1 MDPTALLQ
9 LVLVYKWWILGV
21 VVFLLLRILFRGN
34 APIGE
39 AMRGKPGEGV
49 SPGDSWFIESSAG
62 GDTPVHS
69 CSFVEFDGHG
79 DYIDF
84 HQHTEAWKKVQELAS
99 AQPLLLV
106 LYCHGWRNNSQSFD
120 VVKFVDFLGRL
131 AARKAVAGQKY
142 RVHGVYLGWRGNLY
156 HPYVDKNT
164 QAFKDTMKRFGGPV
178 VSAKWHRRFAWT
190 ADLQEILS
198 YWSRRR
204 AAEHKVSSVPMAR
217 TVYTCATLVKS
228 IDKEKQRS
236 IEQLNSSRVMVMGHS
251 FGALM
256 LERALNATCL
266 DPLMSEWTWFTEPS
280 EEKKGH
286 AAKVDSLPL
295 DFVFFVNSAA
305 PSLYAKQMRDFLT
318 GHQLALENSKVSS
331 AFAPIFISLTSSAD
345 SATRYAHPA
354 ANLLCGFYKSLRRIY
369 TQLIKIEGRSCSV
382 WQSWFFRRTPGH
394 QPLLVDHWL
403 EEQQGIGTAPQ
414 THEEILNENL
424 DYETDNPLFFWA
436 HTSDKGCPIKHW
448 KITLQP
454 APSDR
459 SWAARFGPLQP
470 SRCSYWFIRCD
481 KRIIRDHN
489 DVWSDTTMEVYA
501 ALYRLVEWARYPGN
515 AHSFQLLKNYW
526 DSGAGKP
533 TELRTQRKGA

>member
-1 MDPTALLQ
+1 MDSTALLQ
-9 LVLVYKWWILGV
+9 LILVYKWWILGV
-21 VVFLLLRILFRGN
+21 VVFLLLRIVFRGN

-39 AMRGKPGEGV
+39 AMRVEPGAGV
-49 SPGDSWFIESSAG
+49 SSGDSWYIESLTG

-79 DYIDF
+79 DYINF
-84 HQHTEAWKKVQELAS
+84 KQHTEAWKKIQELANT
-99 AQPLLLV
+99 QPLLLV
-106 LYCHGWRNNSQSFD
+106 LYSHGWRNNSQSFD

-131 AARKAVAGQKY
+131 AARKAVAGQNY

-156 HPYVDKNT
+156 HPYVDKKNK
-164 QAFKDTMKRFGGPV
+164 AFRDTMKRFGGPV
-178 VSAKWHRRFAWT
+178 VSAKWQRRFAWT
-190 ADLQEILS
+190 ADFQEILS

-266 DPLMSEWTWFTEPS
+266 DPLMDEWTWFTNPP
-280 EEKKGH
+280 EEAKGH
-286 AAKVDSLPL
+286 ATKVDSLPL

-318 GHQLALENSKVSS
+318 GHQLALENSKISS

-345 SATRYAHPA
+345 AATRYAHPA
-354 ANLLCGFYKSLRRIY
+354 ANLLCGFYKSLRRVY
-369 TQLIKIEGRSCSV
+369 TQLIKIENRSCNV

-403 EEQQGIGTAPQ
+403 EEAEEFGTEPQ

-424 DYETDNPLFFWA
+424 DYETTNPLYFLGPYFQRGLF
-436 HTSDKGCPIKHW
+436 DK
-448 KITLQP
+448 TLEDHIAACFGGQILGRQIW
-454 APSDR
+454 PS
-459 SWAARFGPLQP
+459 
-470 SRCSYWFIRCD
+470 
-481 KRIIRDHN
+481 
-489 DVWSDTTMEVYA
+489 
-501 ALYRLVEWARYPGN
+501 
-515 AHSFQLLKNYW
+515 
-526 DSGAGKP
+526 
-533 TELRTQRKGA
+533 

>member
-1 MDPTALLQ
+1 MDPTALLH
-9 LVLVYKWWILGV
+9 LVLVYKWWILGI
-21 VVFLLLRILFRGN
+21 VVFLLLRIVFRGN
-34 APIGE
+34 APIGK
-39 AMRGKPGEGV
+39 AMRVKPGEGV
-49 SPGDSWFIESSAG
+49 SPGDSWFIESLANG
-62 GDTPVHS
+62 ETPVHS

-84 HQHTEAWKKVQELAS
+84 GQHTDAWKKVQELAN

-131 AARKAVAGQKY
+131 AVRKAVAGEKY
-142 RVHGVYLGWRGNLY
+142 RVHGVFLGWRGNLY
-156 HPYVDKNT
+156 HPYVDESTK
-164 QAFKDTMKRFGGPV
+164 AFQDTMKRFGGPV
-178 VSAKWHRRFAWT
+178 VSARWRRRFGWT
-190 ADLQEILS
+190 TNFQEILS

-217 TVYTCATLVKS
+217 TVYTCATLAKS
-228 IDKEKQRS
+228 IDAEKQHS
-236 IEQLNSSRVMVMGHS
+236 IEELNNNRVMIMGHS

-266 DPLMSEWTWFTEPS
+266 DPLMGEWSWFTKPA
-280 EEKKGH
+280 EKKRGH
-286 AAKVDSLPL
+286 ASDVDPLPL

-318 GHQLALENSKVSS
+318 GHQLALENDKVPS

-354 ANLLCGFYKSLRRIY
+354 ANLFCGFYKSLRRIY
-369 TQLIKIEGRSCSV
+369 TQLIKVKTEPCSV
-382 WQSWFFRRTPGH
+382 RQSWFFRRTPGH

-403 EEQQGIGTAPQ
+403 EEAQAFGTAPQ

-436 HTSDKGCPIKHW
+436 HTSSKDCLIKPW

-454 APSDR
+454 ASADK

-501 ALYRLVEWARYPGN
+501 ALYRLVEWARGDPR
-515 AHSFQLLKNYW
+515 SFQLLKDYW
-526 DSGAGKP
+526 DHGVAERPEPKKHKMGA
-533 TELRTQRKGA
+533 